1 MARRS
6 ALSRS
11 FRSDSQLSQFFLDGV
26 TATGKVL
33 GVGSY
38 GSVVEVCE
46 QRNLSRLKPS
56 PFLAAYFELAKT
68 AKLYY

>member
-38 GSVVEVCE
+38 GSVVEVCYIID
-46 QRNLSRLKPS
+46 S
-56 PFLAAYFELAKT
+56 
-68 AKLYY
+68 

>member
-11 FRSDSQLSQFFLDGV
+11 FKSDSQLSQFFLDGV

-38 GSVVEVCE
+38 GSVVEVV
-46 QRNLSRLKPS
+46 LFDM
-56 PFLAAYFELAKT
+56 PFLT
-68 AKLYY
+68 IS

>member
-1 MARRS
+1 MDLLKWVDQFAVSLKHCLFDMARRS

-38 GSVVEVCE
+38 GSVVEVCYSKE
-46 QRNLSRLKPS
+46 H
-56 PFLAAYFELAKT
+56 F
-68 AKLYY
+68 